1 MLTVTCVL
9 TISLFLMRLLNY
21 MTGRITNANKIIQSK
36 NQIQIFLNIIQY
48 FSNLFKNLILLHLPY
63 LRINMYVLFY

>member
-48 FSNLFKNLILLHLPY
+48 FSNLFKNLILLHLSY

>member
-48 FSNLFKNLILLHLPY
+48 FSNVFKNLILLHLSY

>member
-1 MLTVTCVL
+1 
-9 TISLFLMRLLNY
+9 

>member
-1 MLTVTCVL
+1 
-9 TISLFLMRLLNY
+9 

-48 FSNLFKNLILLHLPY
+48 FSNLFKNLILLHLSY